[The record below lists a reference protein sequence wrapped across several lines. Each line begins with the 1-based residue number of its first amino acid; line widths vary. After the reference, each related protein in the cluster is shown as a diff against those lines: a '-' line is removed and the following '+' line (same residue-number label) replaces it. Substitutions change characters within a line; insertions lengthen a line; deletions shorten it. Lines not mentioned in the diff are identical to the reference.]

1 MLATGAIATLLRKSR
16 KTGAA
21 QLFLKRSMVYAA
33 PFALALVTT
42 ITAQQPRAVD
52 AKVLKTAGTAKDAM
66 PGTWLTYGL
75 SETEQRYSQLK
86 QIDETNVGKLGLAWS
101 APLTAAGGRGG
112 TEGTPLM
119 WNDTIYQTMDNS
131 IVYALDARTGA
142 QKWMYAARLDPATQS
157 HMCCGLH
164 NRGLAISDGKIILAS
179 NDARLIALDANSG
192 KELWQSKVADIN
204 QYYSFTIA
212 PRIAGDK
219 VIVGVGGGEYFIR
232 GFFAAYNLKDGSLAW
247 KFHTV
252 PPAPGQPMEDKD
264 QEKASKTWVGD
275 WAKYGGGGS
284 VWDGLVYDP
293 DTNLVIAGTGNPE
306 PWPEEMRG
314 IPKSDFGKWDNLYTC
329 SIVAVD
335 ASTGKLKWYYQ
346 TVPGDAWDLDSVGG
360 FIMAD
365 VQIDGKT
372 RKVIMQAP
380 KSGVFYIL
388 DRTNGQFISAEPF
401 VPVNWVTGF
410 DKKNN
415 GRPIINQT
423 AYYDQ
428 TNSVVIYP
436 GGGGA
441 HNWAPMSYN
450 PNAGLVYLPYSAG
463 SYTFN
468 AAKEPDPRAGGGAHG
483 LGRGG
488 QDKKTTPM
496 PIWGP
501 ENLGRG
507 GLQARDPKTNTVK
520 WVKPGRGSGSTG
532 GTMTTASNLVFQTAG
547 NTLYVYKAD
556 TGDEL
561 LALPFNLPGGAPPV
575 TYLVGDTQ
583 YIGFATGTQF
593 MALKVGGTAAMP
605 PPPPPGQ
612 FGRGGRGG
620 PPPAAP
626 KPAAPPVQEP
636 HTNQ

>member
-1 MLATGAIATLLRKSR
+1 MTTFNIKALWAAGVIATLTLIS
-16 KTGAA
+16 TA
-21 QLFLKRSMVYAA
+21 S
-33 PFALALVTT
+33 
-42 ITAQQPRAVD
+42 AQQPRAVD
-52 AKVLKTAGTAKDAM
+52 ANVLKAAGTANDPMA
-66 PGTWLTYGL
+66 GSWLTYGL
-75 SETEQRYSQLK
+75 TQTEQRYSQLK
-86 QIDETNVGKLGLAWS
+86 QIDESNVGKLGLAWS
-101 APLTAAGGRGG
+101 APLTTEGRRGG
-112 TEGTPLM
+112 TEGTPLV
-119 WNDTIYQTMDNS
+119 WNNTIYQPMDNS
-131 IVYALDARTGA
+131 IVYAIDARTGE
-142 QKWMYAARLDPATQS
+142 QKWMYDAKIDPITQS
-157 HMCCGLH
+157 HMCCGTH
-164 NRGLAISDGKIILAS
+164 NRGLAISDGKIILAA
-179 NDARLIALDANSG
+179 NDARLIALDAISG

-204 QYYSFTIA
+204 QYYSLTIA

-219 VIVGVGGGEYFIR
+219 VVIGVAGGEYFIR

-252 PPAPGQPMEDKD
+252 PPAPGKPFEDKA
-264 QEKASKTWVGD
+264 QEDAAKTWTGD
-275 WAKYGGGGS
+275 WAKYGGGGP

-293 DTNLVIAGTGNPE
+293 DTNLVIAGTGNAE
-306 PWPEEMRG
+306 PWPLELRG
-314 IPKSDFGKWDNLYTC
+314 MKKEDWGKYANLYTA

-335 ASTGKLKWYYQ
+335 ARTGKLKWFYQ
-346 TVPGDAWDLDSVGG
+346 AVPNDAWDLDAVGG

-365 VQIDGKT
+365 IPIEGKT

-415 GRPIINQT
+415 GRPIINPD
-423 AYYDQ
+423 AYYNQ
-428 TNSVVIYP
+428 ENSVVIYP

-468 AAKEPDPRAGGGAHG
+468 AAKEPDPKAGGGAHG

-501 ENLGRG
+501 DNVGRG
-507 GLQARDPKTNTVK
+507 GLQARDPKTNQIK
-520 WVKPGRGSGSTG
+520 WVKQGRGGATGG
-532 GTMTTASNLVFQTAG
+532 GTMTTASNLVFQVAG
-547 NTLYVYKAD
+547 TTLYAYKAD

-561 LALPFNLPGGAPPV
+561 LALPFNLGGPAPPI
-575 TYLVGDTQ
+575 TYMVDNTQ

-593 MALKVGGTAAMP
+593 LSMKVGGTAKMPEP
-605 PPPPPGQ
+605 PPRVLGP
-612 FGRGGRGG
+612 GRGAPKG
-620 PPPAAP
+620 PPPAP
-626 KPAAPPVQEP
+626 APPPAELHGQEK
-636 HTNQ
+636 Q

>member
-1 MLATGAIATLLRKSR
+1 
-16 KTGAA
+16 
-21 QLFLKRSMVYAA
+21 
-33 PFALALVTT
+33 VTT
-42 ITAQQPRAVD
+42 INIKRTVLWASGVIGALTLISAMMAQQPRVVD
-52 AKVLKTAGTAKDAM
+52 AKLLRDAGSAKDAL

-75 SETEQRYSQLK
+75 TQTEQRYSLLK
-86 QIDETNVGKLGLAWS
+86 QIDESNVGKLGLAWS
-101 APLTAAGGRGG
+101 APLVPAGSRGG
-112 TEGTPLM
+112 TEGTPLV
-119 WNDTIYQTMDNS
+119 WNNTIYQTMDNS
-131 IVYALDARTGA
+131 IIYALDARTGE
-142 QKWMYAARLDPATQS
+142 QKWMYDAKIDPVTRT
-157 HMCCGLH
+157 HMCCGTH
-164 NRGLAISDGKIILAS
+164 NRGLAIFQGKLILAA
-179 NDARLIALDANSG
+179 NDARLIVLDAISG
-192 KELWQSKVADIN
+192 KELWQRKVADIN

-232 GFFAAYNLKDGSLAW
+232 GFFAAYDLKDGALAW

-252 PPAPGQPMEDKD
+252 PPAPGQPMEDGS

-293 DTNLVIAGTGNPE
+293 ETNLVIAGTGNPE

-365 VQIDGKT
+365 VQIEGKT

-401 VPVNWVTGF
+401 VPVNWVKGF

-415 GRPIINQT
+415 GRPIINEA

-463 SYTFN
+463 TYTFN
-468 AAKEPDPRAGGGAHG
+468 AAAEPDPKAGGGAHG

-488 QDKKTTPM
+488 QDKRTTPM

-501 ENLGRG
+501 ENVGRG
-507 GLQARDPKTNTVK
+507 GLQARDPRTNQIK
-520 WVKPGRGSGSTG
+520 WVKTGRGGSSGG
-532 GTMTTASNLVFQTAG
+532 GTMTTASNLLFQVAG
-547 NTLYVYKAD
+547 TTLYAYKAD

-561 LALPFNLPGGAPPV
+561 LALPFNVPGGAPPI
-575 TYLVGDTQ
+575 TYMVDGTQ
-583 YIGFATGTQF
+583 YIGFATGGQF
-593 MALKVGGTAAMP
+593 MALKVGGTAKMP
-605 PPPPPGQ
+605 DAPAPGG
-612 FGRGGRGG
+612 FGRGRGAAQAPATP
-620 PPPAAP
+620 PPPAAG
-626 KPAAPPVQEP
+626 QEV
-636 HTNQ
+636 HGQEKK

>member
-1 MLATGAIATLLRKSR
+1 VNKFTIKKTAVYACGFIATATLIS
-16 KTGAA
+16 
-21 QLFLKRSMVYAA
+21 
-33 PFALALVTT
+33 TT
-42 ITAQQPRAVD
+42 IAQQPRAVD
-52 AKVLKTAGTAKDAM
+52 AKVLRTAGTDKDAL

-75 SETEQRYSQLK
+75 TQTEQRYSQLK
-86 QIDETNVGKLGLAWS
+86 QIDASNVSKLGLAWS
-101 APLTAAGGRGG
+101 APLPPSVPGGRGG
-112 TEGTPLM
+112 TEGTPLV
-119 WNDTIYQTMDNS
+119 WNNTIYQTMDNS
-131 IVYALDARTGA
+131 LVYALDARTGE
-142 QKWMYAARLDPATQS
+142 QKWAYNAKIDPITPS
-157 HMCCGLH
+157 HMCCGTH
-164 NRGLAISDGKIILAS
+164 NRGLAIYEGKIILAA
-179 NDARLIALDANSG
+179 NDARLIALDAVSG
-192 KELWQSKVADIN
+192 KELWQSRVADIN
-204 QYYSFTIA
+204 QYYSFTMA
-212 PRIAGDK
+212 PRMAGDK

-232 GFFAAYNLKDGSLAW
+232 GFFAAYSVKDGSLVW

-252 PPAPGQPMEDKD
+252 PPAPGQPLEDKD

-335 ASTGKLKWYYQ
+335 ANTGKLKWYYQ

-365 VQIDGKT
+365 IQIDGKT

-410 DKKNN
+410 DRKNN
-415 GRPIINQT
+415 GRPIINPD

-428 TNSVVIYP
+428 QKTVVIYP

-441 HNWAPMSYN
+441 HNWSPMSYN
-450 PNAGLVYLPYSAG
+450 PNTGLVYLPYSAG
-463 SYTFN
+463 TYNFT
-468 AAKEPDPRAGGGAHG
+468 AAAEPDLKAGGGAHG

-488 QDKKTTPM
+488 QNRVTPM

-501 ENLGRG
+501 DNVGRGG
-507 GLQARDPKTNTVK
+507 GLQARDPRTNQIK
-520 WVKPGRGSGSTG
+520 WVKTGRGGAIGG
-532 GTMTTASNLVFQTAG
+532 GTLTTASNLLFQVAG
-547 NTLYVYKAD
+547 TTLYAYKAD

-561 LALPFNLPGGAPPV
+561 LALPFNLPGGAPPI
-575 TYLVGDTQ
+575 TYMVDGTQ
-583 YIGFATGTQF
+583 YIGFATGSQF
-593 MALKVGGTAAMP
+593 LAMKVGGTAKMPDP
-605 PPPPPGQ
+605 PPAPA
-612 FGRGGRGG
+612 FGRGRGG
-620 PPPAAP
+620 TKGGPAPPPASPDAG
-626 KPAAPPVQEP
+626 KELHGQD
-636 HTNQ
+636 NNKQDKQ